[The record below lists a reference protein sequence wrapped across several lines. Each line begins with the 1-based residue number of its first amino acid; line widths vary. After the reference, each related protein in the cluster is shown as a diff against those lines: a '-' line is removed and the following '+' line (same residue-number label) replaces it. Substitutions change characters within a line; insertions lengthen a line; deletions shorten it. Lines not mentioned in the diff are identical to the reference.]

1 MKRSTLLAV
10 AGVILAVAA
19 LAAWFFYRPAH
30 TRLTVTPAS
39 LAQLVPAVGGKLP
52 APAHVV
58 VVVEENKT
66 YDDLLETKQAPYIH
80 ELMRRGAVLTHS
92 YGVAHPSQ
100 PNYVA
105 LFSGQTNRDGDK
117 CALNGVSPDSQ
128 SLGGAL
134 FAAHRTFIGY
144 AEDLPAPGSKVCS
157 AGQYARKH
165 APWTH
170 FNDVPDRANLPLS
183 ALNGYD
189 KLPTVAFIIPNLL
202 DDMHSASIARGDA
215 WLRRNIDPLLKWGA
229 THDTLFVLTWDEND
243 GSRGNHILTLLVGP
257 MVKPGNYDGPVN
269 HFGVLRTI
277 EEFYHL
283 PALGAS
289 AQARPMTGMWKA
301 AAQPKR

>member
-1 MKRSTLLAV
+1 MKRSTVLIIAV
-10 AGVILAVAA
+10 FAVAA
-19 LAAWFFYRPAH
+19 AAAAAWFFYRPAH

-39 LAQLVPAVGGKLP
+39 LAQMVPAIGAKFP

-58 VVVEENKT
+58 VVVEENKS
-66 YDDLLETKQAPYIH
+66 YDDILESKQAPYIH
-80 ELMRRGAVLTHS
+80 ALMRRGVVLTHS

-117 CALNGVSPDSQ
+117 CALDGVSPDSQ

-134 FAAHRTFIGY
+134 FAAHRTFAGY

-170 FNDVPDRANLPLS
+170 FNDVPDRANLPFS
-183 ALNGYD
+183 ALKGYD
-189 KLPTVAFIIPNLL
+189 ALPTVAFIIPNLL

-215 WLRRNIDPLLKWGA
+215 WLRRNIDPLLTWGA
-229 THDTLFVLTWDEND
+229 THDTLFILTWDEND

-257 MVKPGNYDGPVN
+257 MVKPGNYDAPVN

-283 PALGAS
+283 PAIGAS
-289 AQARPMTGMWKA
+289 AQGRPVTGIWREP
-301 AAQPKR
+301 QPSKG